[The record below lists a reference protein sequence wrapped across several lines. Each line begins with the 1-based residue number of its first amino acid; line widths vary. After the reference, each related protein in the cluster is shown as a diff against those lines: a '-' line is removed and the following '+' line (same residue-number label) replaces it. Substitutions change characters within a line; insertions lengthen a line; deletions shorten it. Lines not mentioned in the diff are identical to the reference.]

1 MKPYDTLGA
10 LISKINWYLN
20 SYIKKLF
27 VENNIEITVDQWI
40 LVIIINRN
48 PGINQTQLAKSAQK
62 DKAAVTR
69 MLDLLSKNGYIKRE
83 NHEKDR
89 RTYRIFLTKKGKDVF
104 DRTLPL
110 SELAEQNMFQDLS
123 NDEIKNMMSSL
134 TKIRNRTKELLN

>member
-89 RTYRIFLTKKGKDVF
+89 RTYRIFLTKKGTDVF

>member
-123 NDEIKNMMSSL
+123 DDEIKNMMSSL

>member
-20 SYIKKLF
+20 NYIKKLF
-27 VENNIEITVDQWI
+27 IDNNIEITVDQWI

-69 MLDLLSKNGYIKRE
+69 MLDLLGKNGFIKRE
-83 NHEKDR
+83 NDENDR
-89 RTYRIFLTKKGKDVF
+89 RTFRIFLTEKGKDVF
-104 DRTLPL
+104 NQTLPL
-110 SELAEQNMFQDLS
+110 SQIAEEEMFQDLTEQ
-123 NDEIKNMMSSL
+123 EIESMMKSL
-134 TKIRNRTKELLN
+134 TKIRNRTKELLK